1 MIVGENEHAIKTVA
15 GAAGAIGYVSIGT
28 AEADIARGEAIRL
41 LPLDGV
47 AASTENV
54 AAGSYKMSRPLNLV
68 TLPKTSKLVSEFI
81 AYCQSADVHDLIRA
95 HFFVPLQP

>member
-1 MIVGENEHAIKTVA
+1 MFLSERLKRPSLAANRSDYCRLTVF
-15 GAAGAIGYVSIGT
+15 
-28 AEADIARGEAIRL
+28 
-41 LPLDGV
+41 

-68 TLPKTSKLVSEFI
+68 TPPKTSKLVSEFI

-95 HFFVPLQP
+95 QFFVPLKP

>member
-1 MIVGENEHAIKTVA
+1 M
-15 GAAGAIGYVSIGT
+15 
-28 AEADIARGEAIRL
+28 
-41 LPLDGV
+41 
-47 AASTENV
+47 

-95 HFFVPLQP
+95 ISLCRCNRDARDIVDRFVVFVHGLPGGMDRLFDLLVHHRVLGA